1 MNDAHLHLLVNHFP
15 ITGTIFGFLVLL
27 GGLYFKSTSIK
38 NTAYLLFIIAT
49 TFTVFSMVTGEG
61 AEKMVE
67 DLPEIGHKIIHNHE
81 ETAEKFAVLMYLLG
95 CASVIGLI
103 SNITHHSKALF
114 FAYSILVIAIVAVI
128 VSVKV
133 GTTGGEIRHTE
144 IRNDMISTK
153 INTEASSTIFDKD

>member
-61 AEKMVE
+61 AEKN
-67 DLPEIGHKIIHNHE
+67 GRG
-81 ETAEKFAVLMYLLG
+81 FA
-95 CASVIGLI
+95 
-103 SNITHHSKALF
+103 
-114 FAYSILVIAIVAVI
+114 
-128 VSVKV
+128 
-133 GTTGGEIRHTE
+133 
-144 IRNDMISTK
+144 
-153 INTEASSTIFDKD
+153 